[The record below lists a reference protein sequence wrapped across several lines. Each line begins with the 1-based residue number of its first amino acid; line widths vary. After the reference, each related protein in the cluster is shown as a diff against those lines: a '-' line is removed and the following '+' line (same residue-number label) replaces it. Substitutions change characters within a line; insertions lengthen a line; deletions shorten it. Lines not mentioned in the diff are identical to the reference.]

1 MRTDSVQENSEV
13 SSQRCTNAAAEAY
26 SQSHVPDVPTIE
38 YLPHRPVPALT
49 SEYASVGQQ
58 VVEQTISPLP
68 SRPQKHEEL
77 PHEADA
83 TNSQSIPEAGDRKKA
98 NRGAVNL
105 SVELPSTGR
114 YTKSATPPAEI
125 DDRIEEVEAKL
136 KPSAERLLKAV
147 NEKVEAYGA
156 SPRKRKSYLDI
167 FNATVPDPEDIGL
180 MTNVTL
186 RK

>member
-1 MRTDSVQENSEV
+1 MKRTRQIP
-13 SSQRCTNAAAEAY
+13 SQF
-26 SQSHVPDVPTIE
+26 
-38 YLPHRPVPALT
+38 LKPVT
-49 SEYASVGQQ
+49 G
-58 VVEQTISPLP
+58 
-68 SRPQKHEEL
+68 
-77 PHEADA
+77 
-83 TNSQSIPEAGDRKKA
+83 KKA
-98 NRGAVNL
+98 NRRTVNL